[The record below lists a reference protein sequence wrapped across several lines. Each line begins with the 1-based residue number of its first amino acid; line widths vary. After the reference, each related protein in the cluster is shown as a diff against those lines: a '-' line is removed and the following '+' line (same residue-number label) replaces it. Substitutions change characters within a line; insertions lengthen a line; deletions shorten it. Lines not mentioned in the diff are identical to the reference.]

1 MQLQGHNFSSDMSA
15 FRRAI
20 PKQKNGY
27 LYALDDE
34 LKELIG
40 KTGDSEI
47 RVAAIKLARLI
58 ESELQ
63 VRDDIAHL
71 PSNNPIQ

>member
-1 MQLQGHNFSSDMSA
+1 MKLQGHNFSSDMSA

-34 LKELIG
+34 LKELVAN
-40 KTGDSEI
+40 TGDPEI

-58 ESELQ
+58 NSELQ